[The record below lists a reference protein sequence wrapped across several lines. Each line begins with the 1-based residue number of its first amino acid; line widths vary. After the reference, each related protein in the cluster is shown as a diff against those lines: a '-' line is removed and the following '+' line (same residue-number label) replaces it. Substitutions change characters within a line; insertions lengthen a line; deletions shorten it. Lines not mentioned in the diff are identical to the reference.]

1 MSVEGM
7 EYDTIVQNGP
17 KKVSYFIFA
26 FIVIYGRESAV
37 NVQCS
42 VMALTVSRRIDMRG
56 G

>member
-17 KKVSYFIFA
+17 KKVSYFFV